1 MTSAPSPPSPAP
13 PRTPGAGC
21 HFLFSAVVP
30 PGTAEG
36 QRNTLKGKASRAIDR
51 SANNTGPAH
60 LLGYHGRMAMRGY
73 IWALFFLQPATML
86 RSEVIYEGLPEG
98 PALIQEDRR
107 GRIYVAVLG
116 PHGAVLRHDERGT
129 GLWKQGNVGGLDVT
143 PDGDLWLVHGNRIL
157 RYAGDQEGVG
167 QPVDRTPSFRPRTTP
182 GRLFAS
188 RWGDLWA
195 SQCGAMRR
203 PDALFAPAP
212 WARWRAGI
220 WSPPATIRLGT
231 YGRLPRSRVGRGR
244 TWRFED
250 RIRLTGGSV

>member
-1 MTSAPSPPSPAP
+1 
-13 PRTPGAGC
+13 
-21 HFLFSAVVP
+21 
-30 PGTAEG
+30 
-36 QRNTLKGKASRAIDR
+36 
-51 SANNTGPAH
+51 
-60 LLGYHGRMAMRGY
+60 MAMRGY
-73 IWALFFLQPATML
+73 IWALFFLQPVTML

-143 PDGDLWLVHGNRIL
+143 PDGDLWLVHRNRIL

-203 PDALFAPAP
+203 PDALFAPSTLGQVAGWDLEP
-212 WARWRAGI
+212 TCDDPFGNVWAI
-220 WSPPATIRLGT
+220 ATISRGT
-231 YGRLPRSRVGRGR
+231 RQDLAVSWNGMTACPYILSNSRRQAGARG
-244 TWRFED
+244 
-250 RIRLTGGSV
+250 